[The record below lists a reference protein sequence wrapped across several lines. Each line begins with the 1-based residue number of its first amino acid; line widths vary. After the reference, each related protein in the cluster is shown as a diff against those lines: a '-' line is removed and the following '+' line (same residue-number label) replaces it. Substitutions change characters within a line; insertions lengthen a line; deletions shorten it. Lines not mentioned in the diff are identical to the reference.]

1 MGAVTREEPTVES
14 FPDNR
19 GALAGNRRGAS
30 VSEMYK
36 AEQDTDAKSKVTFN
50 DREVYAP
57 PHYTSAEIECIDA
70 IRAQLCPIEFRGFL
84 RGQIAKYNWRLTSK
98 HPNPDKDAGKLLWY
112 SMLLAGKDP
121 RKS

>member
-1 MGAVTREEPTVES
+1 MGSIAREEPTVES
-14 FPDNR
+14 FSDNQ
-19 GALAGNRRGAS
+19 GAIGRDRRGARDG
-30 VSEMYK
+30 EIGK
-36 AEQDTDAKSKVTFN
+36 AEQASDAKSKVIFN

-57 PHYTSAEIECIDA
+57 PHYTSAEIECIDS

-98 HPNPDKDAGKLLWY
+98 HPDPNKDAGKLLWY
-112 SMLLAGKDP
+112 SMFLAGKDP